1 VVSSLPVR
9 LTPIGSLPMGVDED
23 NASTGSNSISPQNR
37 IIDKDKEEKSVS
49 RANNTVLVYISK
61 S

>member
-1 VVSSLPVR
+1 MRTRCRAVVSSLPVR

-37 IIDKDKEEKSVS
+37 IFD
-49 RANNTVLVYISK
+49 
-61 S
+61 